1 MQHPASQIKIHS
13 GFSLV
18 ELMVVVAIVGIISMI
33 AYPSY
38 QGFIQGSN
46 RSAAQADLMSLAAAM
61 ERHKATSFSYKAA
74 AVSAADTG
82 SPAIYHKHSP
92 SAEPY
97 ADRKYDLTIK
107 QATGSTYVLEAT
119 PRSSSVQSGDGS
131 LLFYSDGRRA
141 WDKNDNGAIAATEYC
156 WSC

>member
-1 MQHPASQIKIHS
+1 MYQGTRHFTPNK

-18 ELMVVVAIVGIISMI
+18 ELMIVVAIVGIISVI

-38 QGFIQGSN
+38 QGFIKGSN
-46 RSAAQADLMSLAAAM
+46 RAAAQADLMSLAAAM
-61 ERHKATSFSYKAA
+61 ERHKAATFTYKAA

-82 SPAIYHKHSP
+82 APAIYHKHSP

-97 ADRKYDLTIK
+97 ANRKYDLTIN
-107 QATGSTYVLEAT
+107 QAAGSNFVLEAKPT
-119 PRSSSVQSGDGS
+119 SSSMQTGDGS
-131 LLFYSDGRRA
+131 LFFYSDGRRA
-141 WDKNDNGAIAATEYC
+141 WDKDNNGSVGAAEYC

>member
-1 MQHPASQIKIHS
+1 MYQRTKCLATNT

-18 ELMVVVAIVGIISMI
+18 ELMVVVAIMGILSVI

-38 QGFIQGSN
+38 QGFMKGSN
-46 RSAAQADLMSLAAAM
+46 RAAAQADLMSLAAAM
-61 ERHKATSFSYKAA
+61 ERHKAASFSYKAA

-82 SPAIYHKHSP
+82 SPAIYHIHSP

-97 ADRKYDLTIK
+97 ANRKYDLTIN
-107 QATGSTYVLEAT
+107 QAAGSNYVLEAKPT
-119 PRSSSVQSGDGS
+119 SSTMQNGDGS
-131 LLFYSDGRRA
+131 LFFYSDGRRA
-141 WDKNDNGAIAATEYC
+141 WDKDNSGAVSAAEYC

>member
-1 MQHPASQIKIHS
+1 MYQRTNNT

-18 ELMVVVAIVGIISMI
+18 ELMIVVAIMGILTMI

-38 QGFIQGSN
+38 QGFIKGSN
-46 RSAAQADLMSLAAAM
+46 RSAAQADLMSFAAAM
-61 ERHKATSFSYKAA
+61 ERHKAASFTYKAA

-82 SPAIYHKHSP
+82 APTIYHKHSP

-107 QATGSTYVLEAT
+107 QAAGSNYILEAKPT
-119 PRSSSVQSGDGS
+119 SSSMQSGDGS

-141 WDKNDNGAIAATEYC
+141 WDKDNNGSVSAAEYC